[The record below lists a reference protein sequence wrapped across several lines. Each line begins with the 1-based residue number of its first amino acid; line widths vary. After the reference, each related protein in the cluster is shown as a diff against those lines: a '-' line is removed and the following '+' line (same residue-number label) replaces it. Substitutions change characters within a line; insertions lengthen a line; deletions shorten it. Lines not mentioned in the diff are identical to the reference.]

1 MWRRVPEQAMAVLK
15 VRFDRAVTRLDC
27 WGSSRSRAEA
37 IPAAPCEPYRSLP
50 ALLPRIPRKH
60 TAASP
65 RAIPVSARN
74 TGSRFRKAS

>member
-1 MWRRVPEQAMAVLK
+1 MWHRVPEQAMDVLK

-27 WGSSRSRAEA
+27 WGSGRSRAGA
-37 IPAAPCEPYRSLP
+37 IPAPPCEHYRSLP

-65 RAIPVSARN
+65 RVIPVSARN